1 MTLTAST
8 AESIVGCFYVGLMN
22 HLALRAIVVVYFCHP
37 DQNEQLCVISKAAK
51 ENTMKAKQKGFIGDI
66 CDSES

>member
-22 HLALRAIVVVYFCHP
+22 HLALRAIVVYFCHP

-51 ENTMKAKQKGFIGDI
+51 ENKMKAKQKGFIGDI